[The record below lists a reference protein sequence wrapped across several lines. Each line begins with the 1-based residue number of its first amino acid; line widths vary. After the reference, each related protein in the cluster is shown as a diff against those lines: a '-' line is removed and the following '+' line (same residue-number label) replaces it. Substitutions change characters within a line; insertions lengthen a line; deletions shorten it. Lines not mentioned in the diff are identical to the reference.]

1 MKRLLIKLIIFILVY
16 MSVLTVVTLCWVDAE
31 CMIEGV
37 AHTSR
42 VDGGVACIL
51 AYLFTLEIYRFDK
64 KVGCEKDA

>member
-1 MKRLLIKLIIFILVY
+1 
-16 MSVLTVVTLCWVDAE
+16 MSELTVVTLCWVGAE

-37 AHTSR
+37 VHTSR